1 MCLQRRGDAIAA
13 VGDRLAR
20 CDMLGHQRLIVD
32 LADGCLRQCR
42 AAPADAATWQNRG
55 GMAAWRGQLRIIG
68 ERYPRHEMITSVRTY
83 PSRRRP
89 PGPRLYLDV
98 LTAQTLAIWTDP

>member
-20 CDMLGHQRLIVD
+20 CDMLDHQRLIVD

-42 AAPADAATWQNRG
+42 AAPADAATSYDGDATPCRSPG
-55 GMAAWRGQLRIIG
+55 HFGEFVEGQSKEADAGPALSRVSKYLILGVRRIMT
-68 ERYPRHEMITSVRTY
+68 RAVDTSSTFHVR
-83 PSRRRP
+83 
-89 PGPRLYLDV
+89 
-98 LTAQTLAIWTDP
+98 